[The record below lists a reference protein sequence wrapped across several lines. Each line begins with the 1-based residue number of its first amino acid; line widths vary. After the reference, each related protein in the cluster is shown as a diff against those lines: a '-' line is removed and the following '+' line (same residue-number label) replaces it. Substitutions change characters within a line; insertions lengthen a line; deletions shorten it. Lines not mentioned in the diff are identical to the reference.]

1 MRKQKDSFYLRLTFY
16 RLLEAGRS
24 DLFKISEGL
33 GVMVGTLRR
42 WKKAFDPA
50 QGPFGG
56 EAKSRKRPESPVV
69 ATATGKNVLKPPS
82 VACPSPTETNDRD
95 EILEAMRRQALEG
108 SVPAA
113 KLLLTEIQER
123 PADAEEI
130 LTVEK
135 AIELLREWD
144 AEKSGRSQ
152 V

>member
-1 MRKQKDSFYLRLTFY
+1 MRMQKDSFYLRLTFY

-24 DLFKISEGL
+24 DLFKISEAL
-33 GVMVGTLRR
+33 GVMVATLRR

-56 EAKSRKRPESPVV
+56 DAKDRKQPEPPV
-69 ATATGKNVLKPPS
+69 K
-82 VACPSPTETNDRD
+82 PSPSPGDLGDRD

-113 KLLLTEIQER
+113 KLLLTEIQEH
-123 PADAEEI
+123 PTDEEEI

-135 AIELLREWD
+135 AVELLREW
-144 AEKSGRSQ
+144 AANSSSSPNPE
-152 V
+152 